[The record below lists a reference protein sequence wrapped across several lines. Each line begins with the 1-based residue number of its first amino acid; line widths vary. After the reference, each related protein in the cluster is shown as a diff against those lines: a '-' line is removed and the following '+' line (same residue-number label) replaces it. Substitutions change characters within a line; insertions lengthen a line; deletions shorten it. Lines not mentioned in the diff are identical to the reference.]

1 MPHPIEIMLA
11 QAYKTHT
18 RKTPAMCVSHRGHLG
33 RIDIDVRILNIG
45 TKGAVTGWS
54 EDAIA
59 SFFGRDRVGLEPA
72 EPTQRVAFPGILLL
86 LARQE
91 K

>member
-11 QAYKTHT
+11 HAYKTQT
-18 RKTPAMCVSHRGHLG
+18 RKTPAMCVSHRGHLE

-45 TKGAVTGWS
+45 TKGAVTGWTG
-54 EDAIA
+54 DAIA
-59 SFFGRDRVGLEPA
+59 SFFDRDRVGLEPA
-72 EPTQRVAFPGILLL
+72 EPTQLVAFPGILLL
-86 LARQE
+86 LARQQ

>member
-11 QAYKTHT
+11 QAYKTQT
-18 RKTPAMCVSHRGHLG
+18 RKTPSMCVSHRRHLG

-45 TKGAVTGWS
+45 TKGAVTGWT

-72 EPTQRVAFPGILLL
+72 ESTQLVAFPGILLL

>member
-1 MPHPIEIMLA
+1 
-11 QAYKTHT
+11 
-18 RKTPAMCVSHRGHLG
+18 MCVSHLG

-72 EPTQRVAFPGILLL
+72 EPTQLVAFPGILLL
-86 LARQE
+86 LANRME
-91 K
+91 MVGER

>member
-1 MPHPIEIMLA
+1 MTTLFVVFEPEPLLRFGS
-11 QAYKTHT
+11 TL
-18 RKTPAMCVSHRGHLG
+18 PGRGDISG
-33 RIDIDVRILNIG
+33 RYVAHIRILNIG
-45 TKGAVTGWS
+45 TKGAVTGWT

-59 SFFGRDRVGLEPA
+59 SFFGRDIVGLEPA